1 MYNLKYL
8 YRCFWFN
15 DELDKES
22 EEMICTVYVIY
33 KFKCTRRQ
41 LSLFSNIFVS
51 LMITESTSFLGELL
65 VAINICVGRS
75 GHQRKSCA
83 NYMKLQAY
91 RYLLLLLFISRSVLL
106 VYIVDSRLSIVANVA
121 TFVPDLRVF
130 LPVYVLRIK
139 KN

>member
-41 LSLFSNIFVS
+41 RFNSTFPFFKHICITNDHGVNEFSGRAFSGYKYMCWSQWAPAKKLCKLYETVGVSILAFV
-51 LMITESTSFLGELL
+51 
-65 VAINICVGRS
+65 V
-75 GHQRKSCA
+75 
-83 NYMKLQAY
+83 
-91 RYLLLLLFISRSVLL
+91 
-106 VYIVDSRLSIVANVA
+106 VYIKERAPCL
-121 TFVPDLRVF
+121 
-130 LPVYVLRIK
+130 YCG
-139 KN
+139 